1 MASSFL
7 KELEFGRALVAR
19 AGDHALRYWRRG
31 LAADIKTDNSPVTIA
46 DRECE
51 HLIASAIEEA
61 FPADG
66 IFGEEGSNKAG
77 ASGRRWIIDPID
89 GTRDFLRGSPVW
101 ANFIGLEDRGEVV
114 AGFVNVPP
122 LREIYSA
129 ALGAGAWAGDA
140 RMHASAVSEI
150 SQAFLLFEA
159 LNDAHRYPWAPR
171 LLEFTRPFWAVRC
184 LGGCYDSMMVARGIA
199 DLWIETGGK
208 AWDFAP
214 LKIIA
219 EEAGARF
226 FDFQGRSTI
235 YGGNGV
241 ICAPGLE
248 TAVREFLGAPLR
260 Q

>member
-1 MASSFL
+1 M
-7 KELEFGRALVAR
+7 
-19 AGDHALRYWRRG
+19 
-31 LAADIKTDNSPVTIA
+31 
-46 DRECE
+46 RE
-51 HLIASAIEEA
+51 
-61 FPADG
+61 
-66 IFGEEGSNKAG
+66 
-77 ASGRRWIIDPID
+77 
-89 GTRDFLRGSPVW
+89 
-101 ANFIGLEDRGEVV
+101 
-114 AGFVNVPP
+114 GF
-122 LREIYSA
+122 SA
-129 ALGAGAWAGDA
+129 ARGAGAWANDA
-140 RMHASAVSEI
+140 RIKVSNATEI
-150 SQAFLLFEA
+150 SQSFLLFEA

-171 LLEFTRPFWAVRC
+171 LLDFARQFWAVRC
-184 LGGCYDSMMVARGIA
+184 LGGCYDSMMVARGVA

-248 TAVREFLGAPLR
+248 DAVREFLGAPLR